1 MQSQLAGGVFLFDW
15 LIVDLLHVDR
25 HLLHDLSGAR
35 ALSEVRGKGH
45 QVHSPQLALSTPD
58 HTLSTAAGRDE
69 NSTENSRRLAAL
81 LRGDEARHIH
91 ALRPL
96 RLAVFS
102 RPPCAVS
109 PTNVLCT
116 RPILL

>member
-1 MQSQLAGGVFLFDW
+1 MAQARTLFDKIW
-15 LIVDLLHVDR
+15 DQHVVRSVGESVDLLHVDR

-35 ALSEVRGKGH
+35 ALSEVREKGH

-81 LRGDEARHIH
+81 LRGESASHAGPGLVVLLAFVLFRHLH
-91 ALRPL
+91 DHGEH
-96 RLAVFS
+96 S
-102 RPPCAVS
+102 
-109 PTNVLCT
+109 
-116 RPILL
+116 

>member
-1 MQSQLAGGVFLFDW
+1 MAQARTLFDKIW
-15 LIVDLLHVDR
+15 DQHVVRSVGESVDLLHVDR

-35 ALSEVRGKGH
+35 ALSEVREKGH

-81 LRGDEARHIH
+81 LLPWRDELTLWREKRLLLLFCSFSLE
-91 ALRPL
+91 LRQ
-96 RLAVFS
+96 
-102 RPPCAVS
+102 
-109 PTNVLCT
+109 
-116 RPILL
+116 